1 MPENADLAVPRD
13 PVREDQELMAAV
25 GRMVVGAAAVEY
37 SVAVLAAVTEGHRD
51 QAAGDRALQL
61 VHMDGAPVRELRKLA
76 AGPPERRDLTW
87 LCRNAEAVLEG
98 RDVVVHAIAPEHIT
112 AGAEGGLLGW
122 HPRTGEEI
130 WLTTPAVL
138 GHVEDFGIAWRR
150 LDEAIAAATAQT
162 GARRAIRRPAVFGG
176 PPWGPAPKPPGVR

>member
-1 MPENADLAVPRD
+1 M
-13 PVREDQELMAAV
+13 
-25 GRMVVGAAAVEY
+25 
-37 SVAVLAAVTEGHRD
+37 
-51 QAAGDRALQL
+51 
-61 VHMDGAPVRELRKLA
+61 RELRKLA

-98 RDVVVHAIAPEHIT
+98 RDVVVHAIPFEDST
-112 AGAEGGLLGW
+112 AGAAGGLLGW

-138 GHVEDFGIAWRR
+138 GHVEDFGSAWRR

-162 GARRAIRRPAVFGG
+162 GARRVIRRPVLSSLLITFIFAI
-176 PPWGPAPKPPGVR
+176 PPSQFAPARWKSTSAAALCRGVVV